1 MKQLFWSLAVALL
14 FIGCKTTS
22 QTPGNAKNT
31 VPEIE
36 NSLLWEIKGKG
47 IEKPSYLFGTIHMIN
62 KEDFELTPATKEAFA
77 KAERVAFE
85 IDLEDMMDVSAMM
98 PLMMKAFM
106 ANDTTLRDLLTEEQ
120 YTKVDKH
127 FQKLGI
133 PLMFLERLK
142 PMFLSMMTSEDFAN
156 GQSSGKMVSY
166 EMELMELA
174 KQQNKEIEGL
184 ETAEF
189 QMSMFDSIPYKVQAE
204 MLMNA
209 LESGGETASSDF
221 SAMVKMYKAQD
232 IRGMQKMMEDD
243 GTLGQY
249 EELLLV
255 SRNVNW
261 IPVMNEMMKQNSMFF
276 AVGAG
281 HLGGVK
287 GVVNLLRQAGFEVK
301 PIM

>member
-1 MKQLFWSLAVALL
+1 
-14 FIGCKTTS
+14 
-22 QTPGNAKNT
+22 
-31 VPEIE
+31 
-36 NSLLWEIKGKG
+36 
-47 IEKPSYLFGTIHMIN
+47 
-62 KEDFELTPATKEAFA
+62 
-77 KAERVAFE
+77 
-85 IDLEDMMDVSAMM
+85 
-98 PLMMKAFM
+98 
-106 ANDTTLRDLLTEEQ
+106 
-120 YTKVDKH
+120 
-127 FQKLGI
+127 
-133 PLMFLERLK
+133 
-142 PMFLSMMTSEDFAN
+142 
-156 GQSSGKMVSY
+156 
-166 EMELMELA
+166 
-174 KQQNKEIEGL
+174 
-184 ETAEF
+184 
-189 QMSMFDSIPYKVQAE
+189 MSMFDSIPYKVQAE